1 MIKVVNDLLSET
13 DSRNWPG
20 SSDLEN
26 LITAEVI
33 RMNIFPSSFARNA
46 TGQSGNA
53 TLEKYGGVSIH
64 LWYIITISGLTY
76 ISKMVVPLLTM
87 QSDHSLFSLNFISF
101 FFSDSETLL
110 KLLCPFAFISFFFRF
125 KNIVE
130 TVMSFC
136 ISLSFGVQYLSKL
149 ADREKQTHHARDVA
163 LTSI

>member
-13 DSRNWPG
+13 DYRNWPG

-101 FFSDSETLL
+101 FFRFRNIVETVMSF
-110 KLLCPFAFISFFFRF
+110 CIYFFFFRF